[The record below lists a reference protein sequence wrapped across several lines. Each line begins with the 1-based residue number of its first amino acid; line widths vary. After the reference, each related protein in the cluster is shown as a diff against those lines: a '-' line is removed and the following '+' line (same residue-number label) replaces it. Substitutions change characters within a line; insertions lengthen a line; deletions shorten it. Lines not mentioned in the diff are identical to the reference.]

1 MENQLQSIAM
11 KQNPL
16 EAYVELATLRVHI
29 NTFQTVRDV

>member
-16 EAYVELATLRVHI
+16 EAYVELATLRAHI